1 MVIDILITWVE
12 VIIRVKWIVVVSH
25 LTLIMS
31 SAQIVEMSVTTT
43 DNSPSQVY
51 TYLDD

>member
-1 MVIDILITWVE
+1 MV
-12 VIIRVKWIVVVSH
+12 IRVKRLVVVSH
-25 LTLIMS
+25 LTLTMS